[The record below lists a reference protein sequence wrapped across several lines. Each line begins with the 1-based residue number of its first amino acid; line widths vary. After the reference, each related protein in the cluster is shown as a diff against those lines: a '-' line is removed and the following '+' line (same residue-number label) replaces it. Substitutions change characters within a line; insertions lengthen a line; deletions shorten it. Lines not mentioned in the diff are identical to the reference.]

1 MTPLSTLTRLVNKNF
16 LRLQNSVKLRHSL
29 LLQRGPSAL
38 LVKIKDI
45 VNFNVQYTI
54 IISDPKLDFLGPN
67 HACLL
72 QRIAAC
78 YFLLVI

>member
-54 IISDPKLDFLGPN
+54 IISDPKLDFFKEPV
-67 HACLL
+67 
-72 QRIAAC
+72 IF
-78 YFLLVI
+78 FLLGI

>member
-29 LLQRGPSAL
+29 LLQREPSAL

-54 IISDPKLDFLGPN
+54 IIRDPKLDF
-67 HACLL
+67 
-72 QRIAAC
+72 
-78 YFLLVI
+78 FLLLY